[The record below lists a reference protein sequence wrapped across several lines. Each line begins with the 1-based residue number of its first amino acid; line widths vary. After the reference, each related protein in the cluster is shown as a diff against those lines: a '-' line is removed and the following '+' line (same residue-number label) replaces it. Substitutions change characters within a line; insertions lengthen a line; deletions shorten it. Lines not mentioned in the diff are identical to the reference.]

1 MQITSFI
8 EIAKFVRKE
17 VLKKAKELELLFRII
32 QKTKQK
38 IEKRAVI
45 LNSVNSQVFNK
56 IRKWI
61 SRKKT

>member
-1 MQITSFI
+1 MQITSLT
-8 EIAKFVRKE
+8 EIAKFLRKE
-17 VLKKAKELELLFRII
+17 VLKKAKELFRII

>member
-1 MQITSFI
+1 MQITSFT
-8 EIAKFVRKE
+8 EIAKFLRKE
-17 VLKKAKELELLFRII
+17 VLKTAKELFRII

-45 LNSVNSQVFNK
+45 LNSVNSQVFDK

>member
-1 MQITSFI
+1 MQITSFT
-8 EIAKFVRKE
+8 EIAKFLRKE
-17 VLKKAKELELLFRII
+17 VLKKAKELFRII

>member
-1 MQITSFI
+1 MQITSFT
-8 EIAKFVRKE
+8 EIAKFLRKE
-17 VLKKAKELELLFRII
+17 VLKKAKELFRII

-45 LNSVNSQVFNK
+45 LNSVNSQVFDK

>member
-1 MQITSFI
+1 MQITSFT
-8 EIAKFVRKE
+8 EIAKFLRKE
-17 VLKKAKELELLFRII
+17 VLKKAKELFRII

-56 IRKWI
+56 IRKCI

>member
-1 MQITSFI
+1 MQITSFT
-8 EIAKFVRKE
+8 EIAKFLRTE
-17 VLKKAKELELLFRII
+17 VLKKAKELFRII

>member
-1 MQITSFI
+1 MQITSFT
-8 EIAKFVRKE
+8 EIANFLRKE
-17 VLKKAKELELLFRII
+17 VLKKAKELFRII